1 MGTVEETM
9 IWIKLLKL
17 EKELQNKELKFW
29 LLSIFSDF
37 YPDPGIQKPPKAW
50 KDLNFEQKNKKLKN
64 LLLNQLQ
71 DLKISK
77 QIRNCCFR

>member
-1 MGTVEETM
+1 MKV
-9 IWIKLLKL
+9 LAS
-17 EKELQNKELKFW
+17 FH
-29 LLSIFSDF
+29 FSDF
-37 YPDPGIQKPPKAW
+37 YPDPGIQKPLKAW